1 MFTKETLNDLPA
13 LGVSS
18 VNCPV
23 VTFASS
29 VFIHHFCRVSI
40 LHGDMSQSSCFF
52 YLPSKDNISWFLGE
66 WCKFTS
72 KNNYKGVKYF
82 HSHIMNPSCSLDA
95 HIQWSYFLFKFPLDL
110 TFVSFGGW
118 TAFLIHPLA
127 GKMGKPS
134 ERAGMEAC
142 FNNRWSLEPPGKDTS
157 GYARVG
163 C

>member
-1 MFTKETLNDLPA
+1 MFKQEETKETLNDLPA

-23 VTFASS
+23 VSFASS
-29 VFIHHFCRVSI
+29 VFIHHFCRVSM
-40 LHGDMSQSSCFF
+40 LHGDMSQSSCYI

-95 HIQWSYFLFKFPLDL
+95 HIHSGATFSSNFLWILHLFHLEDAQLSSFTLWRERWENHPSVLGWRPAL
-110 TFVSFGGW
+110 TTGD
-118 TAFLIHPLA
+118 P
-127 GKMGKPS
+127 
-134 ERAGMEAC
+134 
-142 FNNRWSLEPPGKDTS
+142 
-157 GYARVG
+157 
-163 C
+163 